1 MYPSTFRIH
10 LILFSLVASIVST
23 SPARSQSNVDFVFS
37 SGAEGGFYHEVADE
51 LVRLLSSEQR
61 GARNQPSGGSAQNL
75 LQLATPGN
83 PVNVTLAQADAVR
96 FFLDEHPDF
105 WSELVVVDDLGRECV
120 ALITSTEAGIS
131 SVADLKTGVF
141 GSLVTPGMGSGAA
154 VTFEYMSRMDPAY
167 RKTGV
172 VYRRPM
178 DAIRQI
184 RTKGKGKIA
193 AIMLV
198 NRPEALTPALKRVLE
213 NPDQLKIAPIRA
225 EDVQNGVLPD
235 GSSVYSFEEVES
247 GSGNGSPIRYET
259 MCTRALMLT
268 SSTKLDESARRDLA
282 QRVLEWQARSAREN
296 K

>member
-1 MYPSTFRIH
+1 MHSSLFPFH
-10 LILFSLVASIVST
+10 LILFSLLASLISA
-23 SPARSQSNVDFVFS
+23 SPARAQNDVGFVFS
-37 SGAEGGFYHEVADE
+37 SGTEGGFYHEVANE
-51 LVRLLSSEQR
+51 FVRLLSGEHR
-61 GARNQPSGGSAQNL
+61 VARNQTSGGSAQNL

-105 WSELVVVDDLGRECV
+105 WSELVVVEDLGRECV
-120 ALITSTEAGIS
+120 ALITGAEAGIA
-131 SVADLKTGVF
+131 SVADLKTGQF

-167 RKTGV
+167 RKTDI
-172 VYRRPM
+172 VYRKPM

-184 RTKGKGKIA
+184 ESKGEGNIA

-198 NRPEALTPALKRVLE
+198 NRPEALTPALERVLE
-213 NPDQLKIAPIRA
+213 NPGQLKIAPIRA

-235 GSSVYSFEEVES
+235 GSSVYSFEKVEVGS
-247 GSGNGSPIRYET
+247 GSGSPIRYET

-268 SSTKLDESARRDLA
+268 SSSKLDEPARQELA
-282 QRVLEWQARSAREN
+282 QRVVEWQARKTRDN
-296 K
+296 D